1 MNLLRTAVVDI
12 TTLVATGRALAGR
25 PARELEERRKLRD
38 RFRSELRRGT
48 VAYIETLARSKRGAL
63 DAELLAACR
72 AAAER
77 EMPRALRHQD
87 DLRRVMNTQPGALAG
102 VAAARQDLWR
112 LAHMTIYLRQGIAAI
127 RDQGGRLEGAEKK
140 SSDRL
145 RRRFRRA
152 LLAYARVTHRDK
164 ADSDRLI
171 VAARDAALREIGKRG
186 AEDADNL
193 AQIEA
198 RGGASQTAIRMGVV
212 RPLCDLVLD
221 WSHGE
226 T

>member
-12 TTLVATGRALAGR
+12 TTLVATGRALDGR
-25 PARELEERRKLRD
+25 PVGELDGRRKLRD
-38 RFRSELRRGT
+38 RLRSELRRGT
-48 VAYIETLARSKRGAL
+48 VAYIETLARSKRGTL

-77 EMPRALRHQD
+77 EMPRALLHQEE
-87 DLRRVMNTQPGALAG
+87 LKRRMGTQPGALAG

-127 RDQGGRLEGAEKK
+127 RDQGGRFAEAEKK

-152 LLAYARVTHRDK
+152 LLAYARATHREK
-164 ADSDRLI
+164 ATPDRLI

-186 AEDADNL
+186 AEDADKL
-193 AQIEA
+193 AQLEA
-198 RGGASQTAIRMGVV
+198 LSGAVQTSIRMGVV
-212 RPLCDLVLD
+212 KPLCDLVLD